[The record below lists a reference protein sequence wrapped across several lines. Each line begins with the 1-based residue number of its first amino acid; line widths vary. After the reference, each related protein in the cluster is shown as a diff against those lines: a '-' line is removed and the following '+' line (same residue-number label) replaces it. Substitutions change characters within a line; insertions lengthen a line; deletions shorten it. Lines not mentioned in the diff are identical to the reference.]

1 MTLFLRRSLLAVVG
15 LISAASCFPAC
26 STAKPPEAGATAT
39 SGVDAAAIGLETSDL
54 YVQITNNA
62 GRPLERVRITI
73 HVVGNSPPFTTTISR
88 MENGEIHVRDVAKK
102 QRSYIR
108 GHSEFFRAS
117 CRRSVAGWLHSR
129 GRSTFRRTPFER
141 RPFESR

>member
-15 LISAASCFPAC
+15 LISGASCFPAC

-62 GRPLERVRITI
+62 GRPLEQVRITI

-88 MENGEIHVRDVAKK
+88 MENGEKRELSPASFRSNDGTTFSPRFHRARQVSVSAADIVGKKYEVAKPWK
-102 QRSYIR
+102 R
-108 GHSEFFRAS
+108 
-117 CRRSVAGWLHSR
+117 
-129 GRSTFRRTPFER
+129 
-141 RPFESR
+141 